1 MWVLITKLRSSNS
14 IESKQRRK
22 AAKALLVL
30 IPLLGV
36 GYMLVLVT
44 PTHPTA
50 KWVFQYSQAVLVS
63 TQVID
68 LIFFHLFE
76 IFIFTFSHRDLR
88 LLYYIVSVMVK

>member
-50 KWVFQYSQAVLVS
+50 KWVFQYSQAILVS

-68 LIFFHLFE
+68 FIDFF
-76 IFIFTFSHRDLR
+76 FIYLKFSFSHFHIGIYGCCTILF
-88 LLYYIVSVMVK
+88 L